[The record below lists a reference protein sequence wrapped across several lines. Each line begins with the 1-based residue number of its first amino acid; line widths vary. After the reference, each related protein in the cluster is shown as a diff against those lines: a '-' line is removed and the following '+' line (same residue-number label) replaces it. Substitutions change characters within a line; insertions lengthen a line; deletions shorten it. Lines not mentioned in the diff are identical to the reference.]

1 MNKDLTTGKPGRVLF
16 KFCLPLFGSI
26 VFQQL
31 YNLADSLVAG
41 KFIGENALVAVGNGY
56 EIILIFLAFAV
67 GCNVGCSVIVAKL
80 FGAKKINEL
89 KTAVTTTYIASAV
102 LCIFIVVIGLVFC
115 DEMLSLINTPKS
127 VFADSA
133 TYMKI
138 YVASLPFV
146 FLYNVSTGIFSA
158 LGDSR
163 TPFYFLAASSIT
175 NIGADVL
182 FVTVFKLGIAGVA
195 WATFI
200 CQGVSGI
207 LAVLAVMARLRKI
220 GDGKRSPIFSRE
232 LLKSIAIVAIPS
244 ILQQSFI
251 SVGNI
256 IIQGVVNT
264 FDERVIAGFLG
275 AMKLNG
281 FAVCSL
287 VTFSNGI
294 SNYTAQNIGA
304 EKFER
309 IKKGAG
315 SGILMLLAVGVPFA
329 LVYIFLGKYCVML
342 FLNDING
349 VSVATAERFMQI
361 VAPFY
366 VVVCFKLVAD
376 GTLRGASKMI
386 PFMASTFTDLA
397 IRVAS
402 AVVLSDYLGADGVWI
417 GWPIGWLVS
426 TALSVTAF
434 FIVIKKL
441 LGKSKRNL

>member
-1 MNKDLTTGKPGRVLF
+1 MNRDLTTGKPSKVLF

-56 EIILIFLAFAV
+56 EIILIFLSFAI

-80 FGAKKINEL
+80 FGAKKFNEL
-89 KTAVTTTYIASAV
+89 KTAVTTTYIASAA
-102 LCIFIVVIGLVFC
+102 LCLIIVVFGLVFC
-115 DEMLSLINTPKS
+115 KEMLSLINTPKS
-127 VFADSA
+127 VFDDSA

-163 TPFYFLAASSIT
+163 TPFYFLAASSLS
-175 NIGADVL
+175 NIGVDIL
-182 FVTVFKLGIAGVA
+182 FVSVFKMGVAGVA
-195 WATFI
+195 WATFL
-200 CQGVSGI
+200 CQGISGI
-207 LAVLAVMARLRKI
+207 LAVLAVMVRLKKI
-220 GDGKRSPIFSRE
+220 GDGKRFPVFSLS
-232 LLKSIAIVAIPS
+232 LLKSLAIIAVPS

-251 SVGNI
+251 SIGNI

-264 FDERVIAGFLG
+264 FDESVIAGFLG

-281 FAVCSL
+281 FAVSSL

-304 EKFER
+304 EKTER
-309 IKKGAG
+309 IKQGAR
-315 SGILMLLAVGVPFA
+315 SGALMLLSVGLPFA
-329 LVYIFLGKYCVML
+329 LVYIFLGKYCVLL

-349 VSVATAERFMQI
+349 VSVATAERFMHI

-366 VVVCFKLVAD
+366 AVVCFKLVAD
-376 GTLRGASKMI
+376 GVLRGASKMV
-386 PFMASTFTDLA
+386 PFMISTFTDLA
-397 IRVAS
+397 IRVVS
-402 AVVLSDYLGADGVWI
+402 AVLLHDRFGADGVWI
-417 GWPIGWLVS
+417 GWPIGWVIS
-426 TALSVTAF
+426 TVLSVGMY
-434 FIVIKKL
+434 FIVMKKL